1 MAGRKYSRRCWVRR
15 SASNAATRA
24 ISARLELISV
34 SGRAELTT
42 DGADDQIDKLAKK
55 YLGQDK
61 YPWRSADEQRV
72 SVRIR
77 PEQVDATGFDS

>member
-1 MAGRKYSRRCWVRR
+1 MLTLCEVGPRDGLQNEAE
-15 SASNAATRA
+15 A
-24 ISARLELISV
+24 LEPTT
-34 SGRAELTT
+34 RAELRT

-55 YLGQDK
+55 YLGQDT